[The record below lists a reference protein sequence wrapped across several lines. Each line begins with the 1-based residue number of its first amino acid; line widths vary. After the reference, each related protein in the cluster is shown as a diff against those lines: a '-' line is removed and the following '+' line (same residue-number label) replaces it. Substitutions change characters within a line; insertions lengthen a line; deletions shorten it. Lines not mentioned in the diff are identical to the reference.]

1 MSGTLAP
8 ALVYN
13 LVDNIAAGTN
23 KIYGPIPA
31 GITILGVYIFANAVD
46 SKTKVDIGTY
56 AGGVFT
62 STGTIC
68 DGSDLAGAAIPTKQ
82 AWVLITSSFSTIPND
97 SYIRVS
103 AVEVQNNKVVI
114 FGVTDESTIRSV
126 ATT

>member
-13 LVDNIAAGTN
+13 LVDNIPAGSN
-23 KIYGPIPA
+23 KVYGPIPA
-31 GITILGVYIFANAVD
+31 GITILAVYIFANAVNA
-46 SKTKVDIGTY
+46 KTKVDIGTY
-56 AGGVFT
+56 SAGVFT
-62 STGTIC
+62 STGTVC

-82 AWVLITSSFSTIPND
+82 AWVLITSAFSTIPNE

-103 AVEVQNNKVVI
+103 AVEQQNNKVII

-126 ATT
+126 AMP